1 MKPRLHVLIPDRMMV
16 MIKYSY
22 GDQRVTDERD
32 KRCNMQETEKKR
44 LQNFCQQLN
53 NKVPQSDIR

>member
-1 MKPRLHVLIPDRMMV
+1 MMV